1 MKENGHNMHKK
12 WLRIIGKQ
20 KAYKALH
27 DAIDHVRYKKM
38 SFEDALLLDKDI
50 SSNLAAKDIRNLVD
64 PKKNTGNS
72 AAVAIIVSKLAQS
85 RSAKLKKRLQ
95 KIKTVF

>member
-1 MKENGHNMHKK
+1 
-12 WLRIIGKQ
+12 
-20 KAYKALH
+20 
-27 DAIDHVRYKKM
+27 M

-50 SSNLAAKDIRNLVD
+50 SSNLSAKDIRNLVD

-72 AAVAIIVSKLAQS
+72 AAVAIRVSKLAQS